1 MTLMS
6 VVPWV
11 LAVFSG
17 LGLLLSLAIIL
28 PAPTMWI
35 LVVTV
40 VAPEMSPWL
49 VGVHAIALLL
59 VARLPLPG
67 GVAIA
72 ILVSSLLGLSLSLLP
87 LLQVPAA
94 IGRFNSE
101 MERGLGSDYL
111 QTVPQKTQMA
121 LRRQPLQLLD
131 VFRGIPLPPVSIERG
146 IPFAEPDGV
155 SLKLNLYRPA
165 AVGQY
170 PTVIIIYGGAWRQ
183 GTPNNDE
190 WFSRYLASRGY
201 TVVAIDY
208 RHAPKYQFPAQLED
222 VNRAIRVVCDRA
234 EEFGVDGDR
243 IALMGRSAGGHLAM
257 LAAYDPD
264 SIPIRGLIN
273 YYAPVNLTNGYYDL
287 PSPDPL
293 GIQNILRDFLGGSP
307 EELPD
312 LYDRASPWH
321 LIRPNLPPS
330 LLIYGRRDHLVQAKF
345 GRNLQEKLLKFENR
359 SVFLEIP
366 WAEHAFDAVYF
377 GISNQLALYYTERFL
392 AHTLSKP

>member
-6 VVPWV
+6 VMPWL

-17 LGLLLSLAIIL
+17 LGLLLSLAIVL

-35 LVVTV
+35 LVLTV
-40 VAPEMSPWL
+40 VAPEISPWL
-49 VGVHAIALLL
+49 VGFDAIALLL
-59 VARLPLPG
+59 LTRLPLTG

-72 ILVSSLLGLSLSLLP
+72 ILVCSLMGLSLSLLP
-87 LLQVPAA
+87 LLQVPAT
-94 IGRFNSE
+94 ISRFNAE

-111 QTVPQKTQMA
+111 KTIPKTTQMA

-131 VFRGIPLPPVSIERG
+131 VFRGISLPPVRIQRG

-155 SLKLNLYRPA
+155 PLTLNLYRPPTA
-165 AVGQY
+165 GQY
-170 PTVIIIYGGAWRQ
+170 ATVIIIYGGAWRQ
-183 GTPNNDE
+183 GTPNNNE

-208 RHAPKYQFPAQLED
+208 RHAPNYHFPAQLED
-222 VNRAIRVVCDRA
+222 VKTAIRFVCDRA
-234 EEFGVDGDR
+234 QEFEVDGDR

-293 GIQNILRDFLGGSP
+293 GIQNILRDFLGGTP
-307 EELPD
+307 EELPN
-312 LYDRASPWH
+312 LYDRASPWN
-321 LIRPNLPPS
+321 LVAPNLPPS
-330 LLIYGRRDHLVQAKF
+330 LLIYGKRDHVVQAKF
-345 GRNLQEKLLKFENR
+345 GRKLQEKLLKFENR

-377 GISNQLALYYTERFL
+377 GISNQIALYYTERFL
-392 AHTLSKP
+392 AHTL